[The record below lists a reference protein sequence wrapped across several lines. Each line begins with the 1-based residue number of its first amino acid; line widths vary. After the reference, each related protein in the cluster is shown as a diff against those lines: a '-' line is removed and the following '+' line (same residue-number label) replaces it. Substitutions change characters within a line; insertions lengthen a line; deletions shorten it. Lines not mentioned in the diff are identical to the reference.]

1 VLRALEQVARRRT
14 TFVATHR
21 LVACYG
27 ADLILVLDDGRI
39 VERGTHEEL
48 LRARG
53 AYFGAAMLQLGEHP
67 ERPQVVA

>member
-1 VLRALEQVARRRT
+1 MARRRT

-27 ADLILVLDDGRI
+27 ADVILVLDDGRI

-48 LRARG
+48 LARG
-53 AYFGAAMLQLGEHP
+53 GLYADLYLTLVGEALS
-67 ERPQVVA
+67 EKL